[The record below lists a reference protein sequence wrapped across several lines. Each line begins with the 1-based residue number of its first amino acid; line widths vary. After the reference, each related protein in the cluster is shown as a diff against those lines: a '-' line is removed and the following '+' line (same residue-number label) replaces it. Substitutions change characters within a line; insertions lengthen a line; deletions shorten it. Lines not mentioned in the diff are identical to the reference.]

1 MTNKVIVIGAG
12 RMGFGVIKTLLAKG
26 YDVGVNDSV
35 PAVIERAE
43 KIGAKHVSA
52 NNPEHLNGA
61 VVILSLPGPAQVHE
75 ITDVINSLQ
84 YSIEPVILD
93 ISTINPE
100 TAITVYE
107 KLKKNGI
114 DYVEAP
120 VSGGPKGAETGTL
133 SMMVGANKDVYDR
146 IEPILKDMGTNIYYL
161 GEVGTGSIAKICN
174 NIIVAST
181 TAILSEAFILA
192 SAGGIKPESLSE
204 ILSKSVGGSKT
215 LEVFGHHIVEG
226 NYENP
231 TFALSLMHK
240 DVGLYTETAKYY
252 GLTSLVGELTAQI
265 YNGALHSGLGN
276 EDHSAICKY
285 IEKINNK
292 PIERKISIYE

>member
-1 MTNKVIVIGAG
+1 M
-12 RMGFGVIKTLLAKG
+12 
-26 YDVGVNDSV
+26 NDPV
-35 PAVIERAE
+35 QAAIERAE
-43 KIGAKHVSA
+43 KIGAKYVSVD
-52 NNPEHLNGA
+52 NPEHLNGA
-61 VVILSLPGPAQVHE
+61 VVILSLPGPVQVNE
-75 ITDVINSLQ
+75 ITDIINTPQ
-84 YSIEPVILD
+84 YSVEPVIID

-100 TAITVYE
+100 TAISVYE
-107 KLKKNGI
+107 KLKTNRI
-114 DYVEAP
+114 NYVEAP
-120 VSGGPKGAETGTL
+120 VSGGPNGAETGTL
-133 SMMVGANKDVYDR
+133 SMMVGANKDVYNN
-146 IEPILKDMGTNIYYL
+146 IEPILKDMATNIYYL

-174 NIIVAST
+174 NIVVAST

-192 SAGGIKPESLSE
+192 STGGITPESLSD

-215 LEVFGHHIVEG
+215 LETFGKHIVEG

-252 GLTSLVGELTAQI
+252 GLTSIVGQLTAQI
-265 YNGALHSGLGN
+265 YNGALQSGLGN